1 MHGDLGYQSD
11 YEGTEGPRHRPDGE
25 NGPSVAK
32 STIVN
37 SLHFADYTLR
47 LDRFYFSS
55 GEGEDTQRCVGLENK
70 RKKIPIS
77 LQSTFLGT
85 FYFGDVSNS
94 KVLLVGYAGLKDIL
108 E

>member
-1 MHGDLGYQSD
+1 MCYLMHGDLGYQSD

-70 RKKIPIS
+70 RKKNTNFTPK
-77 LQSTFLGT
+77 
-85 FYFGDVSNS
+85 YFPWD
-94 KVLLVGYAGLKDIL
+94 LLFWGC
-108 E
+108 EQ